1 MNVDEVIK
9 NVAKDYADNPVSID
23 TRYQNEKWYRTAVT
37 VSRAVNLFLCAVLVF
52 VLAGGV

>member
-9 NVAKDYADNPVSID
+9 NVTKDYSGNPVSID
-23 TRYQNEKWYRTAVT
+23 TQYQNEKWYRTAVT
-37 VSRAVNLFLCAVLVF
+37 VGRAVNLFLCAVLVF

>member
-9 NVAKDYADNPVSID
+9 NVTKDYTDNPVSID
-23 TRYQNEKWYRTAVT
+23 TQYQNEKWYQTAVT
-37 VSRAVNLFLCAVLVF
+37 ISRAVNLFLCAVLVF

>member
-9 NVAKDYADNPVSID
+9 NVTKDYSDSPVSID
-23 TRYQNEKWYRTAVT
+23 TQYQNEKWYQTT
-37 VSRAVNLFLCAVLVF
+37 LTISRAVNLFLCAVLVF